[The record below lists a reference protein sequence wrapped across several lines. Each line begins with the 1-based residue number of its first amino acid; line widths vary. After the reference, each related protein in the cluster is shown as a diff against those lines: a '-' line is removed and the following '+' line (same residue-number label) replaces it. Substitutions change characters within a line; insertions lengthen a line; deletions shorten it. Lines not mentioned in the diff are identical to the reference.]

1 MKAAYEAIFLAACL
15 AGVLI
20 AGIVYCV
27 LTFMG
32 YWKMFKKA
40 GEPGW
45 KSIVPIYDTYTAYKM
60 TWKTSYFWI
69 IFLVGVISSITSY
82 YAGLTT
88 VKGMWYWLGFVVSVV
103 LIVLHWMTA
112 SRMSKAFGKGF
123 GITLGLFLFKPI
135 FVIILGFGSAEYK
148 GPQA

>member
-60 TWKTSYFWI
+60 TWKLLTSGSFSW
-69 IFLVGVISSITSY
+69 LVSY
-82 YAGLTT
+82 HLSHHIML
-88 VKGMWYWLGFVVSVV
+88 V
-103 LIVLHWMTA
+103 
-112 SRMSKAFGKGF
+112 
-123 GITLGLFLFKPI
+123 
-135 FVIILGFGSAEYK
+135 
-148 GPQA
+148 